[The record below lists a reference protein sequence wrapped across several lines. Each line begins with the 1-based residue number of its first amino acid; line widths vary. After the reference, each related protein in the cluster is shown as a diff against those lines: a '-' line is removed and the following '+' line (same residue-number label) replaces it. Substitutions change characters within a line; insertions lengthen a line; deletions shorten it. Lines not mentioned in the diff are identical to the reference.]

1 MAPHHGSATS
11 SSPAFLDALRP
22 EHVVF
27 TTAYLNR
34 YGHPAPSVV
43 DRYTRMGTRQWYTMK
58 SGALSFTLDGGD
70 ASPNPRQHRLERR
83 RFWAA
88 PLP

>member
-1 MAPHHGSATS
+1 
-11 SSPAFLDALRP
+11 
-22 EHVVF
+22 
-27 TTAYLNR
+27 
-34 YGHPAPSVV
+34 
-43 DRYTRMGTRQWYTMK
+43 MK